1 MGGEMKGREIGLD
14 LRRNSLFPYLLLEDP
29 NKMGDTDFS
38 PILFSQPLG
47 EIFIDPL
54 PKNFVFPDLMIGF
67 GESTTTGTA
76 KGTERKTLFLGKGQV
91 TGCHQKIGVVVDRFN
106 GVTAATEFRDI
117 RETNPQPF
125 RHSSSGDLIIDSP
138 DRNRTSQE

>member
-1 MGGEMKGREIGLD
+1 
-14 LRRNSLFPYLLLEDP
+14 
-29 NKMGDTDFS
+29 
-38 PILFSQPLG
+38 LG
-47 EIFIDPL
+47 EIFIDPF
-54 PKNFVFPDLMIGF
+54 PKNFVFLDLMIGL
-67 GESTTTGTA
+67 GESATTGTA

-91 TGCHQKIGVVVDRFN
+91 TGCHQEISVVVDRFN

-125 RHSSSGDLIIDSP
+125 RHSSGGDLIIDGP